1 MDKKT
6 VLAILLSILVWFGW
20 DLVLE
25 KRYPGYKER
34 VRAQQT
40 QEMEKTKSSS
50 EEIVSNNQSKSN
62 TTGFNLSQN
71 SNNKTEQFET
81 ISKAKVPV
89 ASEEQLTISNEEIS
103 ILFSQEEA
111 SIKRVWLKKYKEKQN
126 DNEEISISKGVEL
139 ERLKSRNSFFTQI
152 YESQQ
157 YGSQYRLESK
167 EEKTI
172 IFSSVIGAVRIRK
185 TYTLLNPY
193 YLLLSVNIVNQSS
206 VPFSTKLKTVL
217 YDVYKEPERS
227 GGFLAGG
234 GAFNTS
240 GAVVKASEGMERIAY
255 TDISA
260 DTKNDGLWGVKGLHV
275 NWLGMDTLYFLK
287 ALLPSSDKQNL
298 ELYNLGN
305 NLYGLALV
313 ESITE
318 LQSRQS
324 IDLKYNLY
332 LGPKD
337 IDLLEQYGSGL
348 DEAID
353 FSMLSII
360 AVPILKSLKSI
371 YSAIGNYGIS
381 IILLTAII
389 KLILLPLT
397 WKASISMKRM
407 QKLQPQLKK
416 IQEKY
421 KEDRQ
426 RQSQETMA
434 FMKSHNMNPLGGCL
448 PILLQMP
455 IFLALYRVLYNS
467 IELRNAYFVGWV
479 VDLSEKDPFFILP
492 VLTGILMFVQQK
504 IMPTTVSD
512 PNQKKMFLIINV
524 LFTALMLFLPSGA
537 VLYILTNMTLSI
549 FQQFLI
555 NKYAKVE

>member
-512 PNQKKMFLIINV
+512 PNQKKMFLIMNV
-524 LFTALMLFLPSGA
+524 MFTALMLFLPSGA

-555 NKYAKVE
+555 NKYAKV

>member
-512 PNQKKMFLIINV
+512 PNQKKMFLIMNV
-524 LFTALMLFLPSGA
+524 MFTALMLFLPSGA